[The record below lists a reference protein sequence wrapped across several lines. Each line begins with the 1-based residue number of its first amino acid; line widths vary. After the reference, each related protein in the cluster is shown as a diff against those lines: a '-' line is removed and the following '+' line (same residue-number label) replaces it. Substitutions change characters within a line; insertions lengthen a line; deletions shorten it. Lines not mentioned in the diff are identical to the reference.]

1 MLSLFCGQSQ
11 MAAVSAEKRSAAC
24 RRLEDIAILGLVPLA
39 ATGAVLAASYQ
50 YRGILPTGAEI
61 LLSLYFSLASE
72 VGRCQWRGLECHI
85 DNELTKLKP

>member
-39 ATGAVLAASYQ
+39 APGAVLLPRTSTVGSSQQEQRSCCCCTSHLPQRLAAAS
-50 YRGILPTGAEI
+50 GGVWNVT
-61 LLSLYFSLASE
+61 
-72 VGRCQWRGLECHI
+72 
-85 DNELTKLKP
+85 